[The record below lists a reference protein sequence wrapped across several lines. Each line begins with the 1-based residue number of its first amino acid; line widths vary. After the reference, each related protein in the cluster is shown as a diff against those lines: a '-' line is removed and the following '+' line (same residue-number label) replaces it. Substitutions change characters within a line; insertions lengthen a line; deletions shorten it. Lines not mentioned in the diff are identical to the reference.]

1 MYHWIRSYFHDRIN
15 YNEVAFLI
23 DLLGWGGI
31 FSGIFGQENS
41 GKKELKIARF
51 TVKK

>member
-15 YNEVAFLI
+15 YNVVTSLI
-23 DLLGWGGI
+23 DLPEWGGT
-31 FSGIFGQENS
+31 FSGLLGQENS
-41 GKKELKIARF
+41 GKKELKMARF

>member
-15 YNEVAFLI
+15 YNVVTFLI
-23 DLLGWGGI
+23 DLPEWGGT
-31 FSGIFGQENS
+31 FSGLLGQENS
-41 GKKELKIARF
+41 GKKELRF

>member
-15 YNEVAFLI
+15 YNVVTSLI
-23 DLLGWGGI
+23 DLPEWGGP
-31 FSGIFGQENS
+31 FSGLLGQENS
-41 GKKELKIARF
+41 VKKELKLVRF